1 MTWADLDHEH
11 EGEGERG
18 QDEEDGE
25 EGDQVGAQARALIT
39 LHVLGGESL
48 PTLLMAVT
56 NQNTINQSDESFD
69 QSDEIK

>member
-1 MTWADLDHEH
+1 MTWTYLDHEH

-25 EGDQVGAQARALIT
+25 QGDQVGAEPRPLST

-48 PTLLMAVT
+48 PTLLTMK
-56 NQNTINQSDESFD
+56 I
-69 QSDEIK
+69 

>member
-1 MTWADLDHEH
+1 MTWVHLDHEH

-39 LHVLGGESL
+39 LHVLGWESL
-48 PTLLMAVT
+48 PTLLMALT
-56 NQNTINQSDESFD
+56 NQNRALTNQMRPMR
-69 QSDEIK
+69 